1 MNGLE
6 MKEFQEWYAMMKERV
21 AQILGDPVLTE
32 EQKQVFMEIHWTAWY
47 VEVVKAEDG
56 YGINESND
64 SPSNEKRLTAILSL
78 E

>member
-32 EQKQVFMEIHWTAWY
+32 EQKQVFMEIH
-47 VEVVKAEDG
+47 
-56 YGINESND
+56 
-64 SPSNEKRLTAILSL
+64 
-78 E
+78 